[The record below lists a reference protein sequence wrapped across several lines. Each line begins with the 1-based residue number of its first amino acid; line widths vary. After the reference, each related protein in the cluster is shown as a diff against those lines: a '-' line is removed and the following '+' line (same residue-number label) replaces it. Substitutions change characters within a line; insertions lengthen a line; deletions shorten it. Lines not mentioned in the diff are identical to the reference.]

1 MAFGNILTLFNSTDE
16 VKVLATEIL
25 NSREAQF
32 VIVESTFY
40 IQTAF
45 KDDTAAIGEAL
56 RQSGLDYSFV
66 FINIKTGSQIWMPGL
81 DPARDTQI
89 SNLTLLRLR

>member
-1 MAFGNILTLFNSTDE
+1 MAFGNILTLFNFTDE
-16 VKVLATEIL
+16 RKALATEIL

-32 VIVESTFY
+32 LIVESTFY

-56 RQSGLDYSFV
+56 RESGLDYSFV
-66 FINIKTGSQIWMPGL
+66 FINIQTGSQLWMPGL
-81 DPARDTQI
+81 DPVRDEQI
-89 SNLTLLRLR
+89 SNLTLLKLR